1 MMSAGME
8 LKVNCESNNITQ
20 RVSELEDQ
28 QQSIGSGMAQIV
40 YLLTGN
46 TPVGKPIENVDGIQG
61 RVDRLRN
68 VNRELIEMIGTILEV
83 L

>member
-1 MMSAGME
+1 MMSKGME
-8 LKVNCESNNITQ
+8 VKANCESNNITQ
-20 RVSELEDQ
+20 RLSELEDQ
-28 QQSIGSGMAQIV
+28 QMSMGGGMAQIL

-46 TPVGKPIENVDGIQG
+46 TPVAKPIESIDGIQG

-68 VNRELIEMIGTILEV
+68 VNKDLIEMIGTILEV

>member
-8 LKVNCESNNITQ
+8 LKANCESNNITQ

-46 TPVGKPIENVDGIQG
+46 TPVGNPIESVDGIQG